1 MGLPLETTIG
11 RLTGYPH
18 HCKQPPL
25 YRKDA
30 PPLYRVCLYCLIE
43 PITHRFYTG
52 EFLNESYHCEIHGAI
67 TPKWSAVKN
76 EPRTEPKKEVCEYCG
91 QPMDRHFVGCSRPR
105 TLRAEQ
111 AIDWS
116 AA

>member
-30 PPLYRVCLYCLIE
+30 PPLYRVCPYCLIE
-43 PITHRFYTG
+43 PIAHRFYRVVSLRNPRCDYAEMERSEERATNRTQKGSLRVLRPAHGPPFCRLLPASTPARGTG
-52 EFLNESYHCEIHGAI
+52 Y
-67 TPKWSAVKN
+67 
-76 EPRTEPKKEVCEYCG
+76 
-91 QPMDRHFVGCSRPR
+91 
-105 TLRAEQ
+105 
-111 AIDWS
+111 
-116 AA
+116 